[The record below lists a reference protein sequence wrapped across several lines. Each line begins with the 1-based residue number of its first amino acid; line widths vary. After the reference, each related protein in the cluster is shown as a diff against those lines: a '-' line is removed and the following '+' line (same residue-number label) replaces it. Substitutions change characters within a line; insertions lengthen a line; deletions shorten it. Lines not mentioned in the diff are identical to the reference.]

1 MTWKAENPIRV
12 AIVGV
17 GNCCSAFIQGLTYY
31 RMFGADAPGLINVD
45 IGGYKI
51 TDIIP
56 VAAFDVDARRV
67 GSDLSEAIFSGAN
80 IAYRYPDIEI
90 PDCGV
95 TVQMG
100 PVMDGVTPA
109 LAEFVEVA
117 DQPPVDVAQVLRES
131 GAEMLL
137 NFLPTASAEAARFY
151 ADAAIKEAR
160 IGYINGMPELI
171 VCDPAYQQAAVENN
185 VPLIGDDV
193 KSQLGGTAIHRALL
207 QLLKARG
214 IHVERTYQVNYAGNT
229 DFYNLVHRGQS
240 KHKTKREALESL
252 VSPETEISTGF
263 SYVELMG
270 DRKTAIFYI
279 DGVNYGGAPLH
290 FEAKLEV
297 EDSANF
303 GGVIADMVRFM
314 KVGLDRGVSGP
325 LHSASAVLT
334 KHPPISID
342 EDGAALQQLQEFV
355 DGDRER

>member
-1 MTWKAENPIRV
+1 MTWEADRPIRV

-17 GNCCSAFIQGLTYY
+17 GNCSSALIQGLSHY
-31 RMFGADAPGLINVD
+31 RKLGADSPGLISVD
-45 IGGYKI
+45 IGGYKV
-51 TDIIP
+51 TDIVP

-67 GSDLSEAIFSGAN
+67 GTDLSSAIFSGGN
-80 IAYRYPDIEI
+80 IAYRYPDIQV

-109 LAEFVEVA
+109 LAEFVQVA
-117 DQPPVDVAQVLRES
+117 NQEPVDVAQILRES
-131 GAEMLL
+131 QAEMLL
-137 NFLPTASAEAARFY
+137 NFLPTASADAARFY
-151 ADAAIKEAR
+151 ADAAIKEAK
-160 IGYINGMPELI
+160 IGFINGMPELI
-171 VCDPAYQQAAVENN
+171 VCDPVYQQAAVENN

-240 KHKTKREALESL
+240 KHKTKKEALETL
-252 VSPETEISTGF
+252 VTPDTEIATGF
-263 SYVELMG
+263 SYVDLMG

-279 DGVNYGGAPLH
+279 DGVNFGGAPLH
-290 FEAKLEV
+290 LEAKLEV

-303 GGVIADMVRFM
+303 GGVISDMVRYM
-314 KVGLDRGVSGP
+314 KLGLDRGVSGP
-325 LHSASAVLT
+325 LHTASAVLT

-342 EDGAALQQLQEFV
+342 QDGLALEQLQEFV
-355 DGDRER
+355 DGKRER